1 MKIVI
6 APDKFKGSLPA
17 AEVAA
22 AIVAGVRIEWPEA
35 ELVTVPVADGGDG
48 TVDAAVAAGLE
59 RVPVTVD
66 GPTGEPVHTSYARRG
81 EVAVIELAGACG
93 LMRLPGGRRAPLAA
107 SSFGCGQVLAAALE
121 AGARRIILGVGGSA
135 STDGGTGLL
144 QALGARVFGARG
156 EPLGRGGAALRD
168 VAALDLAG
176 LHPALRGGS
185 VTLATDVA
193 NPLTGPDGAAEV
205 YGPQKGASPEQVIEL
220 ASGLR
225 RWAAVVAEA
234 TGTDWSRAPG
244 SGAAGGV
251 GSIAVQLAAKAGATV
266 IGLARAGGDGAPRAA
281 VGLLEQEL
289 GLLGGGPAAPPLG
302 ALLLGLAG
310 DAHPAA
316 AHGRLELDLGRRAG
330 RRVIRAQ
337 PPGLAALAGN
347 PAVQGEPDRVQQR
360 GLARAGL
367 AVQQEQARAGQVIEA
382 HLDGAAERTERGHT
396 QPVRA
401 HQPAS
406 SVRTAWNASASSR
419 RSPPVA
425 GAFLTCWTNSSPMA
439 WSSRPATRAR

>member
-93 LMRLPGGRRAPLAA
+93 LMRLPGGRLAPLAA

-251 GSIAVQLAAKAGATV
+251 GF
-266 IGLARAGGDGAPRAA
+266 
-281 VGLLEQEL
+281 
-289 GLLGGGPAAPPLG
+289 
-302 ALLLGLAG
+302 
-310 DAHPAA
+310 
-316 AHGRLELDLGRRAG
+316 
-330 RRVIRAQ
+330 
-337 PPGLAALAGN
+337 AALAVLG
-347 PAVQGEPDRVQQR
+347 A
-360 GLARAGL
+360 
-367 AVQQEQARAGQVIEA
+367 QARPGIELVLELA
-382 HLDGAAERTERGHT
+382 DFDAALDGAALVVTGEGSLDT
-396 QPVRA
+396 QTLA
-401 HQPAS
+401 GKAPAG
-406 SVRTAWNASASSR
+406 
-419 RSPPVA
+419 VA
-425 GAFLTCWTNSSPMA
+425 GAAARRGIPIVAVVGRSTLTEGQLATIGISRVYPLSDLEPDPVRSSA
-439 WSSRPATRAR
+439 EASALLQRVGQTLAREVLAGGTRGVRSEL